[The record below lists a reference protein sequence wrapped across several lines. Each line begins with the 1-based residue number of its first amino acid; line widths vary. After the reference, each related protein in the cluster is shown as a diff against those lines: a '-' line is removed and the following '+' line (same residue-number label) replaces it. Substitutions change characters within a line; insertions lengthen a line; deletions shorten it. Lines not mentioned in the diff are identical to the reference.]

1 MMTLVTRS
9 LVGAAL
15 LSLALPDGG
24 AWATAQMLTD
34 AKKAGMPAKNCQY
47 CHSEAMPKKES
58 FKPESLNDRG
68 KFLMIDM
75 QTRGLKAPDMK
86 KLNDFPG
93 GKEQK

>member
-1 MMTLVTRS
+1 MALVTRAI
-9 LVGAAL
+9 VGTAL
-15 LSLALPDGG
+15 LSFALPVGS
-24 AWATAQMLTD
+24 AWATVQMLTD

-47 CHSEAMPKKES
+47 CHSEGTPKKDT

-68 KFLMIDM
+68 KFLLNDM
-75 QTRGLKAPDMK
+75 QTRQLKAPDMR